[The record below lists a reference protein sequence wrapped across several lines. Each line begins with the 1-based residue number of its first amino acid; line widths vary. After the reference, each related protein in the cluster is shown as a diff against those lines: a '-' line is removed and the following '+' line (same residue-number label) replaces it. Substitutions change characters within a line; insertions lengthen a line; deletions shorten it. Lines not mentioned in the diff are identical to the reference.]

1 MTRMFVAVIPPD
13 EVLDDL
19 EAFLEPRRG
28 EVPFRWTDPEQW
40 HLTLAFSRDVPERSY
55 DDLVDRLA
63 RAARKRSPI
72 EARILGGGAF
82 PNVGRA
88 KIVYAGVETDREELR
103 RMATGARAAVA
114 KAGAE
119 VDGHRFTPH
128 LTLARITQGR
138 RGEQVRA
145 AARRVRRT
153 DMDRRGD
160 RPWSRRTSARD
171 RATGPGTRSSRPSA
185 SAALVAIQCP
195 TTLLRV
201 VDDPLRVA
209 VVVAALGVPRLVRGL
224 A

>member
-72 EARILGGGAF
+72 EARIVGGGAF

-88 KIVYAGVETDREELR
+88 KIIYAGVETDREELR
-103 RMATGARAAVA
+103 RMATGARAAVS

-119 VDGHRFTPH
+119 VDGQRFTPH
-128 LTLARITQGR
+128 LTLARINKPV
-138 RGEQVRA
+138 E
-145 AARRVRRT
+145 
-153 DMDRRGD
+153 
-160 RPWSRRTSARD
+160 
-171 RATGPGTRSSRPSA
+171 ATRFVQLLDAYAGPSWTVA
-185 SAALVAIQCP
+185 EIALVASYLGEGP
-195 TTLLRV
+195 RNRARHEV
-201 VDDPLRVA
+201 VETFSLGRAGSGPVPDDAP
-209 VVVAALGVPRLVRGL
+209 PRGR
-224 A
+224 